1 MLKKIPKQWKH
12 IQVNNILQRT
22 MKETK
27 YLWSCRDTAEGQDSF
42 AVLGIYTVSIMQ
54 LWMQSS
60 RHDFQINSEEN
71 WELIER

>member
-1 MLKKIPKQWKH
+1 
-12 IQVNNILQRT
+12 